1 EAYRLSKKPELLYN
15 MGKAYDGVGDQER
28 ALKAYRRWLEEVKES
43 PDRAEVAGRVE
54 ALSHLVGRL
63 TVKTGDGAVV
73 ALDGTRVGE
82 APIGHA
88 IEINPGGHHL
98 EIVKEGFR
106 TFRKDFVAA
115 PDKELTVEA
124 PLESLVKVVRVE
136 VERKEKPTPVYKKW
150 WLWTVVGVVVA
161 GAAIAG
167 GVLGSQQPP
176 VSGPYAQLPVVK

>member
-1 EAYRLSKKPELLYN
+1 TFAEEQDLELAKAHYSTGQLYYQRGRYPDAAREFEEAYRLSKKPELLYN

-124 PLESLVKVVRVE
+124 
-136 VERKEKPTPVYKKW
+136 
-150 WLWTVVGVVVA
+150 
-161 GAAIAG
+161 
-167 GVLGSQQPP
+167 
-176 VSGPYAQLPVVK
+176 